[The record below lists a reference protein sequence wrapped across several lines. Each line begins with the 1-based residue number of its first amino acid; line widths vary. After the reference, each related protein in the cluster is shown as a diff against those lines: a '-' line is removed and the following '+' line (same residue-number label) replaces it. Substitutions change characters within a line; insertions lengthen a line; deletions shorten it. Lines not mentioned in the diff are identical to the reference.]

1 MKHTVVLVLFG
12 FFITNLF
19 AQKSVRESCAPTAPI
34 VVDGNPDEWGTEWML
49 DPDGKFIF
57 NVCNDAD
64 NLFIRIKVSDD
75 LTQRK
80 IALFGLYVKLDVNG
94 KKKGKLGL
102 KYPVGKDAN
111 ELKQEQPPFPQD
123 AAGRLMAKKQLLTE
137 VEVLELLGLAK
148 DNIVSSRLGLMNGIE
163 VLMVANE
170 EGHYVYEAKIPFKAF
185 RIDKSKVPVMGI
197 IFETGK
203 MVPPKTPTSA
213 PNAGGQGQGGFNQGS
228 YGQYSPMMVPS
239 YMWVGVRLR

>member
-1 MKHTVVLVLFG
+1 MKSA
-12 FFITNLF
+12 ITIFLSVSLATSLL
-19 AQKSVRESCAPTAPI
+19 AQKGIRESCAPTAPI

-49 DPDGKFIF
+49 DRDGKFLF

-64 NLFIRIKVSDD
+64 NLFIRLKISDD

-102 KYPVGKDAN
+102 RYPVGKDVN
-111 ELKQEQPPFPQD
+111 ELKKEEPPFPQD
-123 AAGRLMAKKQLLTE
+123 AAGRVMAKKQLLTE

-148 DNIVSSRLGLMNGIE
+148 ESIVSSRLGLMNGIE
-163 VLMVANE
+163 VLIVAND
-170 EGHYVYEAKIPFKAF
+170 EGHYVYEAKIPFKAYK
-185 RIDKSKVPVMGI
+185 IDKAKVTVLGV

-203 MVPPKTPTSA
+203 ASPPKTPAA
-213 PNAGGQGQGGFNQGS
+213 PPTAGRQGGFSPNN
-228 YGQYSPMMVPS
+228 YGQYSPMMTPE
-239 YMWVGVRLR
+239 YMWVGVKLK

>member
-1 MKHTVVLVLFG
+1 MKCAITLFLSV
-12 FFITNLF
+12 FLATSLL
-19 AQKSVRESCAPTAPI
+19 AQKGIRESCSPSSAI

-49 DPDGKFIF
+49 DPDGKFLF
-57 NVCNDAD
+57 NVCNDVD
-64 NLFIRIKVSDD
+64 NLFIRIKISDD

-123 AAGRLMAKKQLLTE
+123 AAGRAQTKKQLLTE

-148 DNIVSSRLGLMNGIE
+148 ENIVSSRLGLMNGIE

-170 EGHYVYEAKIPFKAF
+170 EGHYAYEAKIPFKAF
-185 RIDKSKVPVMGI
+185 RIDKAKVPILGVTL
-197 IFETGK
+197 ETGK
-203 MVPPKTPTSA
+203 MSPPKAPAAAPT
-213 PNAGGQGQGGFNQGS
+213 AGRQGGFSQNN
-228 YGQYSPMMVPS
+228 YGQYSPMMVQE
-239 YMWVGVRLR
+239 YMWAGVKLK

>member
-1 MKHTVVLVLFG
+1 MKYTITLFLSVFLATG
-12 FFITNLF
+12 LL
-19 AQKSVRESCAPTAPI
+19 AQKGIRESCAPAAPI
-34 VVDGNPDEWGTEWML
+34 VVDGNPDEWSVEWML
-49 DPDGKFIF
+49 DPDGKFLF
-57 NVCNDAD
+57 NVCNDA
-64 NLFIRIKVSDD
+64 NHLFIRIKISDD

-123 AAGRLMAKKQLLTE
+123 AAGRAMAKKQLLTE

-148 DNIVSSRLGLMNGIE
+148 ENIVSSRLGLMNGIE
-163 VLMVANE
+163 VLIVAND

-185 RIDKSKVPVMGI
+185 RIDKSKVPVLGVTI
-197 IFETGK
+197 ETGK
-203 MVPPKTPTSA
+203 ASPPKTPAAA
-213 PNAGGQGQGGFNQGS
+213 PTAGRQGGFTPNN
-228 YGQYSPMMVPS
+228 YGQYSPMMTPS
-239 YMWVGVRLR
+239 YMWAGVKLK

>member
-1 MKHTVVLVLFG
+1 MKSAITLFLSL
-12 FFITNLF
+12 FLLSNLL
-19 AQKSVRESCAPTAPI
+19 AQKGIREGCAPTAPI

-49 DPDGKFIF
+49 DPDGKFLF

-64 NLFIRIKVSDD
+64 NLFIRIKISDD

-123 AAGRLMAKKQLLTE
+123 AAGRALAKKQLLTE

-148 DNIVSSRLGLMNGIE
+148 ENIVSSRLGLMNGIE
-163 VLMVANE
+163 VLMVAND
-170 EGHYVYEAKIPFKAF
+170 EGQYVYEAKIPFKAF
-185 RIDKSKVPVMGI
+185 RIDKTKVPVLGVTL
-197 IFETGK
+197 ETGK
-203 MVPPKTPTSA
+203 MNPPKTPAAA
-213 PNAGGQGQGGFNQGS
+213 PTAGRQGGFSPNN
-228 YGQYSPMMVPS
+228 YGQYSPMMMQE
-239 YMWVGVRLR
+239 YMWASVRLK